1 MKEWKYRFKR
11 GLASFLTVGM
21 IASGVSGTT
30 CLPVYAV
37 EGGVSKGDT
46 AATPTPEEELQK
58 LVYAELK
65 NQILDIFSENS
76 SREKAEFTVVIDFPS
91 QGGEK
96 NQKLVEVVSNKASEI
111 LDQLMKECSSE
122 LFWYNTES
130 TGFEGKP
137 YQCLADRP
145 KGNNGNIITTFEFK
159 LAVKKAYQP
168 AGIAS
173 SDATSM
179 SVQTI
184 RNTKNAMSE
193 DGLNQLVESIYGRLK
208 DEISK
213 MVNGESPKDDAVFQL
228 IIDCKNQEVVN
239 ALKEKMKASAS
250 DIVSRLSRE
259 CPSELFWYKEDSD
272 ELNGNGKCSNYY
284 TVAPNGSNKNELY
297 FTFFFAVKD
306 EYRVEKGGASSL
318 NANAIQET
326 KKSID
331 GILDNTD
338 MSDYEILCKYRE
350 ELVPKYQDKPKQLPH
365 AFQWLCNQTAAFV
378 PSGTKCYTVEGTVDG
393 ERHTW
398 NIVTIEGKSYLV
410 DLQNYGLFLVGVTV
424 NAAGGYTVD
433 EKEYVPDKEQ
443 QENLPVLEELRYR
456 QKQNFKFVVPDSP
469 DKGIVGAVG
478 DEDIIIEV
486 EGNKG
491 DVKFVSTD
499 PSVATIKD
507 LGNNH
512 AQIHMVGSGETFIN
526 ALASG
531 SDFYADITIAFRLTV
546 KAADSNSGGGG
557 TSGGGSTGGGTSGGG
572 STGGGTPGGGS
583 IGGGYMVDDTTTV
596 RELLPQTDFMFHSG
610 TSKIVKSVGAADFTI
625 TASGQVK
632 DSTVTYASSDP
643 SVATVDVNTGTVH
656 VVAPG
661 TTKISATASE
671 TAIHRAVTY
680 EYELE
685 VQ

>member
-168 AGIAS
+168 AGIDS
-173 SDATSM
+173 NDATSM

-184 RNTKNAMSE
+184 RDTKNAMSE

-272 ELNGNGKCSNYY
+272 ELNGNGNGKCSNYY
-284 TVAPNGSNKNELY
+284 TVAPNGSNENELY
-297 FTFFFAVKD
+297 FTFYFAVKD
-306 EYRVEKGGASSL
+306 EYRVENGGASSL
-318 NANAIQET
+318 NANAIQKT

-338 MSDYEILCKYRE
+338 MSDYEILRKYRE
-350 ELVPKYQDKPKQLPH
+350 ELVTNTKYQDKPEQLPY

-393 ERHTW
+393 DKHTW

-443 QENLPVLEELRYR
+443 QEKLPVLEELRYR

-572 STGGGTPGGGS
+572 S

-671 TAIHRAVTY
+671 TSIHRAVTY